1 MKVWPGLYPTLDLP
15 WSQKKHPVASAK
27 RRLGL
32 QGRLFLLQAGVGV
45 LLVMLLAALQ
55 VHQTLVGTVEQY
67 GQRAL
72 ALSRAVAVLPE
83 ITGELAKAH
92 PSAKAINPLVERLR
106 RRSGADFIVVAD
118 VQGIRLSHPLPEL
131 IGKSLLAEDNREPPE
146 ETPAVL
152 SGREVVSV
160 SQGHLGRSVRGKF
173 PVLDG
178 TGKVIGLV
186 STGYLL
192 PRVQT
197 VALQVS
203 RASLPWFGL
212 ALLLALFSSVL
223 IGRHVKRQ
231 ILGLEPE
238 EIAALMLQHKAVLET
253 MHEGVLVL
261 GSDST
266 VQSANPRAYELLSL
280 TGATPTALVSLWPEL
295 SESGL
300 LDKQEVVRNAA
311 LSRGATPLLVDVFRS
326 SDGRRV
332 VILRDRQEITRLAE
346 ELTQTR
352 QYAELL
358 RAQTHEFSN
367 RLHTIGGLIQL
378 GQPTEALN
386 LIQQEHRQSAALQNL
401 IAEIAVPKVAA
412 LVIGKSARAGEL
424 GIAFGLEPGSSLS
437 PRWGALADEVLV
449 PVLGNLLENAFEAV
463 SGAKTK
469 AVTLM
474 IGEDPEGLQL
484 EVSDNGPGIS
494 PLLADRVFEV
504 GVSSR
509 GPNRGLGLSLVRE
522 RVGQVGGSVSH
533 FRRDGLTVFQVSLPA
548 EAAAERVR

>member
-1 MKVWPGLYPTLDLP
+1 MKAWPSPRRAAVAPRPTRETP
-15 WSQKKHPVASAK
+15 KP
-27 RRLGL
+27 RLGL

-45 LLVMLLAALQ
+45 LLVALLAGLQ
-55 VHQTLVGTVEQY
+55 VHQTLADTVGQY

-72 ALSRAVAVLPE
+72 ALSRAVAALPQ
-83 ITGELAKAH
+83 ITGELGKAQ
-92 PSAKAINPLVERLR
+92 PSAARVNPLVEGLRL
-106 RRSGADFIVVAD
+106 RSGADFIVVAD
-118 VQGIRLSHPLPEL
+118 VRGIRLSHPRPEL
-131 IGKSLLAEDNREPPE
+131 IGKSLLSGDNRESRQ

-152 SGREVVSV
+152 AGREVVSV
-160 SQGHLGRSVRGKF
+160 SEGHLGRSVRGKV
-173 PVLDG
+173 PVLSN
-178 TGKVIGLV
+178 TGRVIGLV

-192 PRVQT
+192 PRVET
-197 VALQVS
+197 VAAQVS
-203 RASLPWFGL
+203 RDSLPWFGL

-223 IGRHVKRQ
+223 ISRHVKRE

-261 GSDST
+261 GGDNT

-280 TGATPTALVSLWPEL
+280 SGVTPTALASLWPEL
-295 SESGL
+295 GESGL
-300 LDKQEVVRNAA
+300 LDGREVVRNAS
-311 LSRGATPLLVDVFRS
+311 LSRGSTPLLVDVFRS

-378 GQPTEALN
+378 GQPDQALG
-386 LIQQEHRQSAALQNL
+386 LIQQERRQNAALQNL

-424 GIAFGLEPGSSLS
+424 GIRFGLEPGSALS
-437 PRWGALADEVLV
+437 PRWAALADEVLV

-463 SGAKTK
+463 SGANTK

-484 EVSDNGPGIS
+484 EVGDSGPGVS
-494 PLLADRVFEV
+494 ALLAARVFEA
-504 GVSSR
+504 GASGR

-522 RVGQVGGSVSH
+522 RVSQVGGSAAH
-533 FRRDGLTVFQVSLPA
+533 FRRGGLTVFQVSLPV
-548 EAAAERVR
+548 EAASGAWRS